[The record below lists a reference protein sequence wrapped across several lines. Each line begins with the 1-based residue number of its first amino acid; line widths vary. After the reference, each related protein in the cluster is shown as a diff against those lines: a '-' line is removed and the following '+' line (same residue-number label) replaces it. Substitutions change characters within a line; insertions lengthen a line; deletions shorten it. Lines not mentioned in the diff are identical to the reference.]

1 VNIAKLPE
9 LLRLTAVL
17 FVARACSRA
26 RLLDRPPVPI
36 DGFQLPPLLI
46 SPRDQLN

>member
-1 VNIAKLPE
+1 MPAGAVAQS
-9 LLRLTAVL
+9 LTAVL

-26 RLLDRPPVPI
+26 GLQLNRPSVPI